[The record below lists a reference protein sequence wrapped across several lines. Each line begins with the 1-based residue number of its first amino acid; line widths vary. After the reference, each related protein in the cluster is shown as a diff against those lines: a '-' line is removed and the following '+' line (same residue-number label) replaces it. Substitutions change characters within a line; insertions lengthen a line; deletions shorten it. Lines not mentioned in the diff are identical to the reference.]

1 MAAGAHNWRICH
13 VSQGIKP
20 RVGRLLQPF
29 IEPFHNTAWTE
40 RLGSKSDRDYNRGID
55 CYLLLQPMTQET
67 SATATVP
74 APISIGALKASCSA
88 CSMHQLCLPMGLENA
103 DIDRLDKIIGR
114 RRRLE
119 KDERLYAMGEPFRS
133 LYAVRFGHFK
143 TYQINAAGEQQITGF
158 QMAGELLGMDAISGD
173 RHHCDA
179 VALEDSEVCEI
190 PFSRLEELF
199 GEVPA
204 LLRHFHRIMSQEITR
219 EQNVMLL
226 LGNMRAEQRFAVFLV
241 NLSAR
246 YAARGYSSTSFALRM
261 SREDIGN
268 YLGLT
273 IESVSRLLSRFK
285 KQGWIAVDKREV
297 TLLEPARLRAIAAG
311 TEQCTP
317 MA

>member
-1 MAAGAHNWRICH
+1 M
-13 VSQGIKP
+13 
-20 RVGRLLQPF
+20 L
-29 IEPFHNTAWTE
+29 
-40 RLGSKSDRDYNRGID
+40 Y
-55 CYLLLQPMTQET
+55 PMTQ
-67 SATATVP
+67 TVSFKSDQ
-74 APISIGALKASCSA
+74 PINIQAIKASCAA
-88 CSMHQLCLPMGLENA
+88 CSMHQLCLPMGLEDA
-103 DIDRLDKIIGR
+103 DITRLDQIIGR

-119 KDERLYAMGEPFRS
+119 REERLYQMGEPFRN

-143 TYQINAAGEQQITGF
+143 TYQVNAAGEAQITGF
-158 QMAGELLGMDAISGD
+158 QMAGELLGMDAISGA
-173 RHHCDA
+173 HHCDA

-246 YAARGYSSTSFALRM
+246 YAARGYSPNGFQLRM

-285 KQGWIAVDKREV
+285 KQGWIEVDKREV
-297 TLLEPARLRAIAAG
+297 RLLDPVKLKALAAG
-311 TEQCTP
+311 TDVCSP

>member
-1 MAAGAHNWRICH
+1 MISADTI
-13 VSQGIKP
+13 SFDKP
-20 RVGRLLQPF
+20 INV
-29 IEPFHNTAWTE
+29 N
-40 RLGSKSDRDYNRGID
+40 
-55 CYLLLQPMTQET
+55 
-67 SATATVP
+67 
-74 APISIGALKASCSA
+74 ALKVSCAA
-88 CSMHQLCLPMGLENA
+88 CSMHQLCLPMGLEDA
-103 DIDRLDKIIGR
+103 DIDRLDKIIGK

-119 KDERLYAMGEPFRS
+119 RDEALYKMGDPFRN

-143 TYQINAAGEQQITGF
+143 TYQINAAGESQITGF

-190 PFSRLEELF
+190 PFAHLEELF

-226 LGNMRAEQRFAVFLV
+226 LGNMRAEQRFAVFLI

-246 YAARGYSSTSFALRM
+246 YAARGYSATRFQLRM

-273 IESVSRLLSRFK
+273 IESISRLLSRFK
-285 KQGWIAVDKREV
+285 KLGLVQVDKREV
-297 TLLEPARLRAIAAG
+297 ELLEPARLKAMAAG
-311 TEQCTP
+311 TEQCSP

>member
-1 MAAGAHNWRICH
+1 MSSADTI
-13 VSQGIKP
+13 SFDKP
-20 RVGRLLQPF
+20 INV
-29 IEPFHNTAWTE
+29 N
-40 RLGSKSDRDYNRGID
+40 
-55 CYLLLQPMTQET
+55 
-67 SATATVP
+67 
-74 APISIGALKASCSA
+74 ALKISCAA
-88 CSMHQLCLPMGLENA
+88 CSMHQLCLPMGLEDA
-103 DIDRLDKIIGR
+103 DIDRLDKIIGK

-119 KDERLYAMGEPFRS
+119 RDEALYKMGDPFRN

-143 TYQINAAGEQQITGF
+143 TYQINAAGESQITGF

-190 PFSRLEELF
+190 PFAHLEELF

-226 LGNMRAEQRFAVFLV
+226 LGNMRAEQRFAVFLI

-246 YAARGYSSTSFALRM
+246 YAARGYSATRFQLRM

-273 IESVSRLLSRFK
+273 IESISRLLSRFK
-285 KQGWIAVDKREV
+285 KLGLVQVDKREV
-297 TLLEPARLRAIAAG
+297 ELLEPARLKAMAAG
-311 TEQCTP
+311 TEQCSP